1 MSQNSPAPG
10 VPQTAA
16 KANYGSLVVAITTIV
31 LYVLARWT
39 GIVEMPAATL
49 VQDAVV
55 AVIGAVVN
63 AALAWWTI
71 YQTKNSRTFPAVF
84 LLVLAGVL
92 FLAGC
97 SSSGTAGPGVQGNID
112 TAQRYVTVA
121 IAAADACVAAQIPFC
136 VQNVGKIDEA
146 KAVAAEALRQARD
159 IAASD
164 PTQAQTLLR
173 VAMNAVLL
181 FYSFR

>member
-1 MSQNSPAPG
+1 MRKFI
-10 VPQTAA
+10 AA
-16 KANYGSLVVAITTIV
+16 
-31 LYVLARWT
+31 
-39 GIVEMPAATL
+39 
-49 VQDAVV
+49 
-55 AVIGAVVN
+55 
-63 AALAWWTI
+63 AAL
-71 YQTKNSRTFPAVF
+71 S
-84 LLVLAGVL
+84 LLLA
-92 FLAGC
+92 AC
-97 SSSGTAGPGVQGNID
+97 SAGTAQTDIQSHLD

-121 IAAADACVAAQIPFC
+121 VAAADACVAAQIPFC

-146 KAVAAEALRQARD
+146 KAVAIEALRQARE